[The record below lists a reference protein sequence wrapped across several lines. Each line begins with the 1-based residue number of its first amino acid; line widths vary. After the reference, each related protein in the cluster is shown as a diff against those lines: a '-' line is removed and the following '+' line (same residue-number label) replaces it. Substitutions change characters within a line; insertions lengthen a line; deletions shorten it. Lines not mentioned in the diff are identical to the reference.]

1 MIKPLLNMTIKGA
14 IWYQGESNQG
24 DPLSFQDPQGLP
36 MAQYGCHFP
45 SMIADCE
52 SVVPWCAREGK
63 HAVYVRPP
71 LTQLNDGA
79 GGGERESRVCFRTFS
94 SQPPHCVM
102 AAHEQH
108 TLTHTVF
115 AACVTQ

>member
-71 LTQLNDGA
+71 LTQLNDGGGGGG
-79 GGGERESRVCFRTFS
+79 GGGESGKVAYASEHS
-94 SQPPHCVM
+94 
-102 AAHEQH
+102 AANH
-108 TLTHTVF
+108 HTV
-115 AACVTQ
+115 